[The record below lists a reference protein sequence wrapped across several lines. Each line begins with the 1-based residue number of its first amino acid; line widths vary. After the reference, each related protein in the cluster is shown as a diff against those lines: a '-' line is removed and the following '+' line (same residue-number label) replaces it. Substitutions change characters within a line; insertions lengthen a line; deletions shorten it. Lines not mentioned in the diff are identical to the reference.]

1 MKKEYYYGIL
11 PLALTSCLVSQ
22 TSAQERQ
29 INRPNV
35 VFIYADDIGYGDLSC
50 NGAKTIHTPNVERL
64 AKMGVRF
71 TNAHSAAATSTP
83 SRYAM
88 LTGEYAWRKEGTGIA
103 DGDAA
108 SIIRPERYTMAD
120 MFLFPTT
127 YDTNG
132 IVVREAAAC
141 GLGSVLIN
149 GSCAAEGI
157 EDRRNGYLIDEN
169 APSMA
174 EAVKDLIA
182 NIDLAH
188 KIGENAMNEIYIP
201 WDESVRKAYERYK
214 AVIAKYKSP
223 EYERNSTFTDDALN
237 SIAGIC
243 DALNKARKF
252 RESVTNGFIDRS
264 LAISGALI
272 EKKNSGISYAGTHL
286 ENIKNGFAV
295 KKAVFEKEMEERK
308 SMLAERHS
316 WLKLRHRKMRMQ
328 FWEYFDR
335 YL

>member
-1 MKKEYYYGIL
+1 
-11 PLALTSCLVSQ
+11 
-22 TSAQERQ
+22 
-29 INRPNV
+29 
-35 VFIYADDIGYGDLSC
+35 
-50 NGAKTIHTPNVERL
+50 
-64 AKMGVRF
+64 
-71 TNAHSAAATSTP
+71 
-83 SRYAM
+83 
-88 LTGEYAWRKEGTGIA
+88 
-103 DGDAA
+103 
-108 SIIRPERYTMAD
+108 